1 MGIGSS
7 SRVSGAEFCTNL
19 RTVFSVTGS
28 KNVSGFP
35 VKRLPKDGSE
45 DCWPNSFSCAVLFIG
60 RVIETGE
67 F

>member
-35 VKRLPKDGSE
+35 AKRLPRDGSE
-45 DCWPNSFSCAVLFIG
+45 DVG
-60 RVIETGE
+60 
-67 F
+67 